1 MISFSAETS
10 FELTDPQL
18 TGAWLASIISQE
30 GYSEGEVSV
39 VFCDDKYLFKLNVE
53 FLNHDTLTDV
63 IGFNYSLSNEIHG
76 EIYISIDRVEDNAV
90 EFSQAFETELLRVM
104 AHGVLHFCGYNDKTD
119 LESSLMRT
127 KEDFYLNQLNDMPS

>member
-1 MISFSAETS
+1 MISFSAETP
-10 FELTDPQL
+10 FELSNPQL
-18 TGAWLASIISQE
+18 TGAWLGSIISQE

-90 EFSQAFETELLRVM
+90 EFGQAFETELLRVM

-127 KEDFYLNQLNDMPS
+127 KENFYLNQLNNMPS

>member
-10 FELTDPQL
+10 FELSNPQL
-18 TGAWLASIISQE
+18 TGAWLGSIISQE

-76 EIYISIDRVEDNAV
+76 EIYVSIDRVEDNAV

-104 AHGVLHFCGYNDKTD
+104 AHGILHFCGYNDKTD
-119 LESSLMRT
+119 LESSLMRA

>member
-10 FELTDPQL
+10 FELSNPQL
-18 TGAWLASIISQE
+18 TGAWLGSIISQD

-119 LESSLMRT
+119 LESSLMRA

>member
-10 FELTDPQL
+10 FELSNSQL
-18 TGAWLASIISQE
+18 TGAWLGSIISQE

-104 AHGVLHFCGYNDKTD
+104 AHGCLLYT
-119 LESSLMRT
+119 S
-127 KEDFYLNQLNDMPS
+127 PSPRD

>member
-10 FELTDPQL
+10 FELSNPQL
-18 TGAWLASIISQE
+18 TGAWLGSIISQE

-76 EIYISIDRVEDNAV
+76 EIYISIDRVEDNAE
-90 EFSQAFETELLRVM
+90 EFSQAFKTELLRVM

-119 LESSLMRT
+119 LESSLMRS
-127 KEDFYLNQLNDMPS
+127 KENFYLNQLNDMPS

>member
-10 FELTDPQL
+10 FELSNPQL
-18 TGAWLASIISQE
+18 TGAWLGSIISQE

-119 LESSLMRT
+119 LESSLMRA

>member
-10 FELTDPQL
+10 FELSNPQL
-18 TGAWLASIISQE
+18 TGAWLGSIISQE

>member
-10 FELTDPQL
+10 FELSNPQL
-18 TGAWLASIISQE
+18 TGAWLGSIISQE

-104 AHGVLHFCGYNDKTD
+104 AHGVLHFCGYNDKTET
-119 LESSLMRT
+119 LY
-127 KEDFYLNQLNDMPS
+127 KEKK

>member
-10 FELTDPQL
+10 FELSNPQL
-18 TGAWLASIISQE
+18 TGAWLGSIISQE

-104 AHGVLHFCGYNDKTD
+104 AHGILHFCGYNDKTD
-119 LESSLMRT
+119 LESSLMRA

>member
-10 FELTDPQL
+10 FELSNPQL
-18 TGAWLASIISQE
+18 TGAWLGSIISQE

-90 EFSQAFETELLRVM
+90 EFSQAFEIELLRVM
-104 AHGVLHFCGYNDKTD
+104 AHGILHFCGYNDKTD
-119 LESSLMRT
+119 LESSLMRA

>member
-10 FELTDPQL
+10 FELSNPQL
-18 TGAWLASIISQE
+18 TGAWLGSIISQE

-119 LESSLMRT
+119 QESSLMRT

>member
-10 FELTDPQL
+10 FELSNSQL
-18 TGAWLASIISQE
+18 TGAWLGSIISQE

-63 IGFNYSLSNEIHG
+63 IGFNYSLNNEIHG

-119 LESSLMRT
+119 QESSLMRT

>member
-10 FELTDPQL
+10 FELSNSQL
-18 TGAWLASIISQE
+18 TSAWLGSIISQE

-119 LESSLMRT
+119 QESSLMRT

>member
-10 FELTDPQL
+10 FELSNPQL
-18 TGAWLASIISQE
+18 TGAWLGSIISQE

-63 IGFNYSLSNEIHG
+63 IGFNYSHSNEIHG

-119 LESSLMRT
+119 LESSLMRA

>member
-10 FELTDPQL
+10 FELSNPQL
-18 TGAWLASIISQE
+18 TGAWLGSIISQE

-63 IGFNYSLSNEIHG
+63 IGFNYSLCNEIHG

-119 LESSLMRT
+119 LESSLMRA

>member
-1 MISFSAETS
+1 MSSFSAETS
-10 FELTDPQL
+10 FELSNPQL
-18 TGAWLASIISQE
+18 TGAWLGSIISQE

-119 LESSLMRT
+119 LESSLMRA

>member
-10 FELTDPQL
+10 FELSNPQL
-18 TGAWLASIISQE
+18 TGAWLGSIISQE

-76 EIYISIDRVEDNAV
+76 EIYVSIDRVEDNAV

-119 LESSLMRT
+119 LESSLMRA

>member
-10 FELTDPQL
+10 FELSNPQL
-18 TGAWLASIISQE
+18 TGAWLGSIISQE

-63 IGFNYSLSNEIHG
+63 IGFNYSLRNEIHG

-119 LESSLMRT
+119 SESSLMRS
-127 KEDFYLNQLNDMPS
+127 KEDFYLSQHNDMPS

>member
-10 FELTDPQL
+10 FELSNPQL
-18 TGAWLASIISQE
+18 TGAWLGSIISQE

-119 LESSLMRT
+119 LEYSLMRA

>member
-10 FELTDPQL
+10 FELSDPQL

-76 EIYISIDRVEDNAV
+76 EIYVSIDRVKDNAV
-90 EFSQAFETELLRVM
+90 GFGQAFKTELLRVM
-104 AHGVLHFCGYNDKTD
+104 AHGVLHFCGYNDKTES
-119 LESSLMRT
+119 ESSLMRS
-127 KEDFYLNQLNDMPS
+127 KEDFYLNQLNVAPS

>member
-10 FELTDPQL
+10 FELSNPQL
-18 TGAWLASIISQE
+18 TGAWLGSIISQE

-76 EIYISIDRVEDNAV
+76 EIYISIDRVEDDAV

-119 LESSLMRT
+119 LESSLMRA

>member
-10 FELTDPQL
+10 FELSNSQL
-18 TGAWLASIISQE
+18 TGAWLGSIISQE

>member
-1 MISFSAETS
+1 MISFSAETL
-10 FELTDPQL
+10 FELSSPQI
-18 TGAWLASIISQE
+18 TGAWLGSIISQE
-30 GYSEGEVSV
+30 GFLEGEVSV

>member
-10 FELTDPQL
+10 FELSNPQL
-18 TGAWLASIISQE
+18 TGAWLGSIISQE

-39 VFCDDKYLFKLNVE
+39 VFCDDKHLFKLNVE

-119 LESSLMRT
+119 LESSLMRA

>member
-10 FELTDPQL
+10 FELSNPQL
-18 TGAWLASIISQE
+18 TGAWLGSIISQE

-119 LESSLMRT
+119 LESSLMRA
-127 KEDFYLNQLNDMPS
+127 KEDFYLNQFNDMPS

>member
-10 FELTDPQL
+10 FELSNPQL
-18 TGAWLASIISQE
+18 TGAWLGSIISQE

-39 VFCDDKYLFKLNVE
+39 VFCDDKYLFKFNVE
-53 FLNHDTLTDV
+53 FLHHDTLTDV
-63 IGFNYSLSNEIHG
+63 IGFNSSLSNEIHG

-119 LESSLMRT
+119 QESSLMRT

>member
-10 FELTDPQL
+10 FELSNPQL
-18 TGAWLASIISQE
+18 TGAWLGSIISQE

-119 LESSLMRT
+119 LESSLMRA
-127 KEDFYLNQLNDMPS
+127 KEDFYLNQLNDIPS

>member
-10 FELTDPQL
+10 FELSNPQL
-18 TGAWLASIISQE
+18 TGAWLGSIISQE
-30 GYSEGEVSV
+30 GYSEVEVSV

-119 LESSLMRT
+119 LESSLMRA

>member
-10 FELTDPQL
+10 FELSNPQL
-18 TGAWLASIISQE
+18 TGAWLGSIISQE

-90 EFSQAFETELLRVM
+90 EFGQAFETELLRVM

-119 LESSLMRT
+119 LESSLMRA

>member
-1 MISFSAETS
+1 MISFSAETL
-10 FELTDPQL
+10 FELSNPQL
-18 TGAWLASIISQE
+18 TGAWLGSIISQE

-63 IGFNYSLSNEIHG
+63 IGFNYSLNNEIHG

>member
-1 MISFSAETS
+1 MISFSAETL
-10 FELTDPQL
+10 FELSNPQL
-18 TGAWLASIISQE
+18 TGAWLGSIISQE

-119 LESSLMRT
+119 QESSLMRT